1 MIKSFQKREIYIRKV
16 KPFIDKNIIKVFTG
30 QRRVGKSYMLFQ
42 VMDILRKKGVKENQI
57 IYINKELNEF
67 AQLKDHNDLISYIE
81 KKIIEKVNYYL
92 FIDEVQE
99 IENFEKGLD
108 HFFAKRNIDIYCTG
122 SNANMLSGELA
133 SVLSGRYIEIKI
145 FGLSYKE
152 FFEFHN
158 LQDDEETFL
167 KYMRYGGLPFLKN
180 LLLEDQI
187 VYDYLRNIYDA
198 ILFKDIVKRHAIRN
212 VSFLERLVEFVCD
225 NIGSI
230 LSAKKISDFLKS
242 QKINISP
249 NIVMDYLSFLEQA
262 FFVYKLKRKQIR
274 GKKIFEIG
282 EKYYLEDMGLR
293 HSISGYRQTD
303 INKIFENIVFLHL
316 LIAGYTVHVGKDKDR
331 EVDFICEK
339 GGNIEY
345 FQVAYLLSEKKTIER
360 EFNNLLDINDNF
372 PKTVISADKY
382 IQGEYKGIKHIN
394 IREFLKNVTDK

>member
-1 MIKSFQKREIYIRKV
+1 
-16 KPFIDKNIIKVFTG
+16 
-30 QRRVGKSYMLFQ
+30 
-42 VMDILRKKGVKENQI
+42 
-57 IYINKELNEF
+57 
-67 AQLKDHNDLISYIE
+67 
-81 KKIIEKVNYYL
+81 
-92 FIDEVQE
+92 
-99 IENFEKGLD
+99 
-108 HFFAKRNIDIYCTG
+108 
-122 SNANMLSGELA
+122 
-133 SVLSGRYIEIKI
+133 
-145 FGLSYKE
+145 
-152 FFEFHN
+152 
-158 LQDDEETFL
+158 
-167 KYMRYGGLPFLKN
+167 
-180 LLLEDQI
+180 
-187 VYDYLRNIYDA
+187 
-198 ILFKDIVKRHAIRN
+198 
-212 VSFLERLVEFVCD
+212 
-225 NIGSI
+225 
-230 LSAKKISDFLKS
+230 
-242 QKINISP
+242 
-249 NIVMDYLSFLEQA
+249 MDYLSFLEQA

-316 LIAGYTVHVGKDKDR
+316 LISGYTVHVGKDKDR